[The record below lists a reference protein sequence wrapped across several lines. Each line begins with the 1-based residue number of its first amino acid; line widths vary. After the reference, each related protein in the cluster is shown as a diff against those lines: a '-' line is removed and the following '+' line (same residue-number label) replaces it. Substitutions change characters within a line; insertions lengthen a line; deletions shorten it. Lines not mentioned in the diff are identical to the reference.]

1 MSSEASIYQVDVQ
14 DGVAHV
20 LHANAARGNAMGAAF
35 WEQTPAVFEA
45 LDADESVRAIVLSGD
60 GKAFSYGLDLMNM
73 GAEMMSLLGGNNLAK
88 QRTRLLAKI
97 SEMQAS
103 FNAIERCT
111 KPVIAAVHGWCI
123 GGAVE
128 MIAACDV
135 RVCSSDAKFSLR
147 EAKLAIVADLGGLQ
161 RLPAII
167 GEGHTRELALTARDI
182 DAQRALRIGLV
193 NDVYAD
199 RAATVEAALGMAR
212 EMAANPP
219 LVVQGV
225 KRVLN
230 HCRGKSV
237 QEGLDYVATWN
248 AAFLQSADLGEAL
261 AAFIEKR
268 PPVFK
273 GE

>member
-1 MSSEASIYQVDVQ
+1 MATESSIYRVEVH

-20 LHANAARGNAMGAAF
+20 VHANGARGNAMGAAF
-35 WEQTPAVFEA
+35 WEQTPEVFETLA
-45 LDADESVRAIVLSGD
+45 ADDAVRAIVLSGE

-73 GAEMMSLLGGNNLAK
+73 GGEMMSLLGGTNLAK

-97 SEMQAS
+97 GEMQAS
-103 FNAIERCT
+103 FNAIERCA

-135 RVCSSDAKFSLR
+135 RVCSADAKFSLR
-147 EAKLAIVADLGGLQ
+147 EAKVAIVADLGGLQ

-167 GEGHTRELALTARDI
+167 GEGHTRELAFTARDI
-182 DAQRALRIGLV
+182 DAERALRIGLV
-193 NDVYAD
+193 NDIHPD
-199 RAATVEAALGMAR
+199 REATVEAALAMAR
-212 EMAANPP
+212 EIAANPP

-225 KRVLN
+225 KRVMN

-248 AAFLQSADLGEAL
+248 AAFLQSVDLGEAL
-261 AAFIEKR
+261 SAFVEKR
-268 PPVFK
+268 PPRFK